1 MEDGIR
7 WYVVH
12 THARGEQIACEN
24 LERQGFTTI
33 MPRYRKRRR
42 HARKTD
48 WVKAPLFPRYLF
60 VAIDMAKARWRA
72 IASTVGVS
80 HLICEGDRP
89 LAVPERVVEELRS
102 RMRRDGIV
110 DIAEAPPFAP
120 GEVVKMTGG
129 AFSDHT
135 ALFRKM
141 TDDERVVLLF
151 DLLGR
156 QVEVRL
162 PLNQVAA
169 YP

>member
-1 MEDGIR
+1 MEDGIC

-89 LAVPERVVEELRS
+89 LAVLS
-102 RMRRDGIV
+102 
-110 DIAEAPPFAP
+110 
-120 GEVVKMTGG
+120 
-129 AFSDHT
+129 
-135 ALFRKM
+135 
-141 TDDERVVLLF
+141 
-151 DLLGR
+151 
-156 QVEVRL
+156 
-162 PLNQVAA
+162 
-169 YP
+169 